1 MSSKIETKYNQITY
15 LNENI
20 FEIGDNKNKLMEEKY
35 DNIYCNCCYCN
46 SCFNSIIYIINL

>member
-35 DNIYCNCCYCN
+35 DNIYYQL
-46 SCFNSIIYIINL
+46 ITA